1 MRGRQAGLPLLLLLC
16 LLLRLGFLLVL
27 VVLVEGSAG
36 RPHRRAFLPADHRA
50 ASAAHDGA
58 LGLAVLLL
66 RRLRLGVLPLLWLGF
81 FRGTDAAGQQDCSR
95 EQGGMDSE
103 LLEGHV
109 RSPESLN
116 RAHRLGTAHRP
127 TRPASA
133 CLARRCCE
141 TTACPLH
148 PK

>member
-27 VVLVEGSAG
+27 VVLVEGSAR

-66 RRLRLGVLPLLWLGF
+66 RRLRLRVLPLLWLGF
-81 FRGTDAAGQQDCSR
+81 FRGTAAAGEQERSR
-95 EQGGMDSE
+95 EQGGTDSE
-103 LLEGHV
+103 LLEGHL
-109 RSPESLN
+109 RSPKSLN
-116 RAHRLGTAHRP
+116 RAHRLGTAQAVA
-127 TRPASA
+127 RPASD
-133 CLARRCCE
+133 CLDR
-141 TTACPLH
+141 H
-148 PK
+148 